1 MEIEDLSQEL
11 SQFLDEGGILLGLPI
26 AGLSLLLFLA
36 GYRLLPIVTMIVG
49 IAIGYVSSPLVLPVA
64 SDLGIDLDPLQI
76 TAIICLGCGIV
87 LSGLVTLSA
96 RLLTSAFIFITF
108 STSIQTLNNYGFDV
122 ERSELWSG
130 IAALFALFFTMGI
143 NKILPAIFAAV
154 FAAYGFIVAGLLV
167 TGNQVST
174 FEPVEVK
181 TFILML
187 PIVVLSILMQNLD
200 KVKQEEKALAKHKP
214 DAKTKE
220 AQQHFLKL

>member
-1 MEIEDLSQEL
+1 MDIESLSQEL

-49 IAIGYVSSPLVLPVA
+49 IAIGYVSSPLVLPIA

-108 STSIQTLNNYGFDV
+108 STGIQTLNNYGFDV

-143 NKILPAIFAAV
+143 NRILPAIFAAV

-200 KVKQEEKALAKHKP
+200 KVKQEEKALAKHEP

>member
-1 MEIEDLSQEL
+1 MDIESLSQEL

-49 IAIGYVSSPLVLPVA
+49 IAIGYVSSPLVLPIA

-108 STSIQTLNNYGFDV
+108 STGIQTLNNYGFDV

-130 IAALFALFFTMGI
+130 IAALFALFFTIGI

-200 KVKQEEKALAKHKP
+200 KVKQEEKALAKHEP

>member
-1 MEIEDLSQEL
+1 MDIEGLSQEL

-49 IAIGYVSSPLVLPVA
+49 IAIGYVSSPLVLPIA

-108 STSIQTLNNYGFDV
+108 STGIQTLNNYGFDV

-200 KVKQEEKALAKHKP
+200 KVKQEEKALAKHEP

>member
-1 MEIEDLSQEL
+1 MDIESLSQEL

-49 IAIGYVSSPLVLPVA
+49 IAIGYVSSPLVLPIA

-108 STSIQTLNNYGFDV
+108 STGIQL
-122 ERSELWSG
+122 
-130 IAALFALFFTMGI
+130 
-143 NKILPAIFAAV
+143 
-154 FAAYGFIVAGLLV
+154 
-167 TGNQVST
+167 
-174 FEPVEVK
+174 
-181 TFILML
+181 
-187 PIVVLSILMQNLD
+187 
-200 KVKQEEKALAKHKP
+200 
-214 DAKTKE
+214 
-220 AQQHFLKL
+220 

>member
-1 MEIEDLSQEL
+1 MDIEGLSQEL

-108 STSIQTLNNYGFDV
+108 STGIQTLNNYGFDV

-200 KVKQEEKALAKHKP
+200 KVKQEEKALAKHEP

>member
-1 MEIEDLSQEL
+1 MDIEGLSQEL

-108 STSIQTLNNYGFDV
+108 STGIQTLNNYGFDV

-200 KVKQEEKALAKHKP
+200 KVKQEEKALATHEP

>member
-76 TAIICLGCGIV
+76 TAIMCLGCGIV

-108 STSIQTLNNYGFDV
+108 STGIQTLNNYGFDV

-154 FAAYGFIVAGLLV
+154 FAAYGFIVAGLLI

-187 PIVVLSILMQNLD
+187 PIVVLSILMQNHD
-200 KVKQEEKALAKHKP
+200 KVKQEEKALAKHES

>member
-1 MEIEDLSQEL
+1 MDIEGLSQEL
-11 SQFLDEGGILLGLPI
+11 SQFLDDGGILLGLPI

-64 SDLGIDLDPLQI
+64 SNLGIDLDPLQI

-108 STSIQTLNNYGFDV
+108 STGIQTLNNYGFDV

-200 KVKQEEKALAKHKP
+200 KVKQEEKALAKHEP

>member
-11 SQFLDEGGILLGLPI
+11 SQFLDEGGALLGIPI

-36 GYRLLPIVTMIVG
+36 GYRLLRIVTMIVG
-49 IAIGYVSSPLVLPVA
+49 VAIGYVLSPQVLPIV
-64 SDLGIDLDPLQI
+64 SDLGIELNPLQI
-76 TAIICLGCGIV
+76 TAIICLGCGII
-87 LSGLVTLSA
+87 LSFLVTLSA

-108 STSIQTLNNYGFDV
+108 STGIQTLNNYGFDV
-122 ERSELWSG
+122 ERSDLWSG
-130 IAALFALFFTMGI
+130 IAALCALFFTMGI
-143 NKILPAIFAAV
+143 NKILPAIFAAI
-154 FAAYGFIVAGLLV
+154 FAAYGFIVAGLLF

-187 PIVVLSILMQNLD
+187 PIVVFSVLVQNYD
-200 KVKQEEKALAKHKP
+200 KAKQEEKELMKYEP

>member
-1 MEIEDLSQEL
+1 MDIEGLSQEL
-11 SQFLDEGGILLGLPI
+11 SQFLDDGGILLGLPI

-49 IAIGYVSSPLVLPVA
+49 IAIGYVSSPLVLPIA

-108 STSIQTLNNYGFDV
+108 STGIQTLNNYGFDV

-200 KVKQEEKALAKHKP
+200 KVKQEEKALAKHEP

>member
-1 MEIEDLSQEL
+1 MDIEVLSQEL
-11 SQFLDEGGILLGLPI
+11 SQFLDDGGILLGLPI

-108 STSIQTLNNYGFDV
+108 STGIQTLNNYGFDV

-200 KVKQEEKALAKHKP
+200 KVKQEEKALAKHEP

>member
-11 SQFLDEGGILLGLPI
+11 SQFLDEGGALLGIPI
-26 AGLSLLLFLA
+26 AGLSLLLFVA
-36 GYRLLPIVTMIVG
+36 GYRLLTIVTMIVG
-49 IAIGYVSSPLVLPVA
+49 VAIGYVLSPQVLPII
-64 SDLGIDLDPLQI
+64 SDLGIELNPLQI
-76 TAIICLGCGIV
+76 TAIICLGCGII
-87 LSGLVTLSA
+87 LSFLVTLSA

-108 STSIQTLNNYGFDV
+108 STGIQTLNNYGFDV
-122 ERSELWSG
+122 ERSDLWRG
-130 IAALFALFFTMGI
+130 IAALCALFFTMGI
-143 NKILPAIFAAV
+143 NKILPAIFAAI
-154 FAAYGFIVAGLLV
+154 FAAYGFIVAGLLF

-187 PIVVLSILMQNLD
+187 PIVVFSVLVQNYD
-200 KVKQEEKALAKHKP
+200 KAKQEEKELMKYEP

>member
-1 MEIEDLSQEL
+1 MDIEGLSQEL

-64 SDLGIDLDPLQI
+64 SELGIDPDPLQI

-108 STSIQTLNNYGFDV
+108 STGIQTLNNYGFDV

-200 KVKQEEKALAKHKP
+200 KVKQEEKALAKHEP

>member
-1 MEIEDLSQEL
+1 MDIESLSQEL

-108 STSIQTLNNYGFDV
+108 STGIQTLNNYGFDV

-187 PIVVLSILMQNLD
+187 PIVVLSVLMQNLD
-200 KVKQEEKALAKHKP
+200 KVKQEEKALAKHEP

>member
-1 MEIEDLSQEL
+1 MDIEGLSQEL
-11 SQFLDEGGILLGLPI
+11 SQFLDDGGILLGLPI

-108 STSIQTLNNYGFDV
+108 STGIQTLNNYGFDV

-200 KVKQEEKALAKHKP
+200 KVKQEEKALAKHEP

>member
-1 MEIEDLSQEL
+1 MDIEGLSQEL
-11 SQFLDEGGILLGLPI
+11 SQFLDDGGILLGLPI

-49 IAIGYVSSPLVLPVA
+49 IAIGYVSSPLVLPIA

-108 STSIQTLNNYGFDV
+108 STCIQTLNNYGFDV

-187 PIVVLSILMQNLD
+187 PIVVLSILMQNHD
-200 KVKQEEKALAKHKP
+200 KVKQEEKALAKHEP

>member
-1 MEIEDLSQEL
+1 MDIEGLSQEL
-11 SQFLDEGGILLGLPI
+11 SQFLDDGGILLGLPI

-49 IAIGYVSSPLVLPVA
+49 IAIGYVSSPLVLPIA

-108 STSIQTLNNYGFDV
+108 STGIQTLNNYGFDV

-143 NKILPAIFAAV
+143 NRILPAIFAAV

-200 KVKQEEKALAKHKP
+200 KVKQEEKALAKHEP

>member
-1 MEIEDLSQEL
+1 MDIEGLSQEL
-11 SQFLDEGGILLGLPI
+11 SQFLDDGGILLGLPI

-108 STSIQTLNNYGFDV
+108 STGIQTLNNYGFDV

-130 IAALFALFFTMGI
+130 IAALFALFFTIGI
-143 NKILPAIFAAV
+143 NRILPAIFAAV
-154 FAAYGFIVAGLLV
+154 FAAYGFIVAGLLI

-200 KVKQEEKALAKHKP
+200 KVKQDEKALAKHEP

>member
-1 MEIEDLSQEL
+1 MRIVTGTV
-11 SQFLDEGGILLGLPI
+11 QFLDDVESYRLHP
-26 AGLSLLLFLA
+26 GLSLSSLA
-36 GYRLLPIVTMIVG
+36 GCAITYAHDCWFCSWLCSITRLSLLPRSQ
-49 IAIGYVSSPLVLPVA
+49 YELN
-64 SDLGIDLDPLQI
+64 PLQI
-76 TAIICLGCGIV
+76 TAIICFGCGIIF
-87 LSGLVTLSA
+87 SLVTLSA

-108 STSIQTLNNYGFDV
+108 STGIETLNNYGFDV

-130 IAALFALFFTMGI
+130 IAALCALFLTMGI
-143 NKILPAIFAAV
+143 NKIVPAIFAAI
-154 FAAYGFIVAGLLV
+154 FAAYGFIRAGLRV

-187 PIVVLSILMQNLD
+187 PIVILSVMMQNHD
-200 KVKQEEKALAKHKP
+200 KVKQEEKELAKYEP

>member
-1 MEIEDLSQEL
+1 MDIESLSQEL

-49 IAIGYVSSPLVLPVA
+49 IAIGYVSSPLVLPIA

-108 STSIQTLNNYGFDV
+108 STGIQTLNNYGFDV

-200 KVKQEEKALAKHKP
+200 KVKQEEKALAKHEP